1 MATGEELGVGYVTLT
16 VSTRG
21 LGKDL
26 AKQFLGAE
34 KQASK
39 TGKRMGK
46 NVSEAF
52 EDELDLDALAREI
65 EIAEAKGTRA
75 VEKASE
81 AQKKA
86 REKSQDAA
94 AKQAL
99 EERRL
104 AAARLKAENA
114 AKSVADAERTYQR
127 AVESSGESSR
137 EAVDAA
143 QKVAQARERD
153 ANASVGVASAED
165 KVTRARRGAVSAS
178 EAMARATRD
187 VTDAQDELQKEL
199 RRTRE
204 AYAEAEKAAKDAGDK
219 ASGEYVDGWRGM
231 AARLGRV
238 VRDNVNKALG
248 SVGVAGKGFVQG
260 VTYAE
265 SFKKGMGSVKQ
276 SSPVQALGFLSGGRV
291 MADMGSHFTKMTTN
305 LDRAIPM
312 LALAG
317 AGVASLA
324 GAALSAT
331 SGLMGVVAGLGSIVS
346 VGLLL
351 PGMFAAAGAGIA
363 VLGMALADTGE
374 VLKDLG
380 PKFEALQK
388 HVSANFWA
396 EAAQPIRDFANSVLP
411 ILNEGLGAAAT
422 QMGRWAIAITGV
434 LGSAQGLSF
443 ISEAIGY
450 MVHAADIAGDGIAAM
465 TGALLQLATVGMSYL
480 PDLASWFNE
489 IAYTFEAWVAK
500 SVASGEM
507 FGWID
512 AGIANLKALGGVL
525 FHTVGIFHALGQAAY
540 DAGSGGLI
548 GLASGMKA
556 LDEAMHGPVFQGAL
570 VTLFKGAD
578 VAMQGLA
585 VGVRGLGDA
594 FVAMAP
600 TLAHVMGVAGQAVGL
615 LIDGIAKALATPV
628 FQQGLRDF
636 FDGVLVGA
644 QALAPVLPILGE
656 KFGYMASLA
665 GAMAANL
672 GGVLAVA
679 VENLAPLMDA
689 LFQAVTPLIPA
700 MGNIVKAVIEGA
712 APVLGVLVGIIAKVI
727 GVVIQ
732 VVSWLSQFSGMIS
745 VVASVVTVIAVAI
758 GGFLVAVKAITTA
771 IQIWTGVMWLFN
783 AAVSANPIVLIGV
796 AIAALVAAVVVAY
809 NKIGWFKDAVNA
821 VWAAIQTA
829 ASAVVTWFQTVLVPW
844 FQAALAAVGAV
855 FTWLWVNIVQPVWA
869 GIQFAVSS
877 FVTWFMAVAL
887 PWIQSVI
894 QGIGAVMTWLWVNI
908 IQPVWNG
915 IMVFLTVII
924 AAIVTLFQGIMWV
937 IRNVVAPV
945 FAWFYN
951 NVIIPVW
958 NGILTFL
965 TVVVAAIVTVFQG
978 IVWFVRNVL
987 GPVFSWLHN
996 AVILPVWNANKNA
1009 ISAAWAFI
1017 RDSVFAPMMG
1027 FIRGPLTSAWLWIR
1041 NTVSQVWTAIRNAI
1055 SSAWNWTRNSVLIP
1069 LISFVRGAL
1078 TSAWTWLRNLV
1089 SQVWAAIRS
1098 TISSAW
1104 NWIRNAVLSP
1114 AIGFI
1119 RGAFSNAWTSLR
1131 DLIGR
1136 VWGGIR
1142 GASSAA
1148 WGFVRDHVFAPFRTG
1163 LDTLKRAFTA
1173 TKDGIATA
1181 WDKLRDA
1188 VKTPIAFVVNSVVN
1202 PFLNN
1207 YNKINDFWD
1216 GGDIDTI
1223 KGFARGGV
1231 LPGYQ
1236 RRKRDDVLTPMRSGE
1251 GVLVPEVVRGIGGAS
1266 TINALNAAGNSGGVN
1281 AVRRVW
1287 DSGSFARGPEIGG
1300 HEHEA
1305 HAGPT
1310 GGPSGGLWGSIQTA
1324 MNRTGRLYVPDTSV
1338 RGGNVAEAAKAWM
1351 GQSALDIVVGSGSP
1365 GVRPQVGHRGPWG
1378 FADTSG
1384 NLEISSS
1391 TPGNRVMGTIIH
1403 ELGHILSLGHPPGGY
1418 GATGSIMSAGMAG
1431 GDWPHAVDY
1440 AMLRSVW
1447 GKPGDGVT
1455 RYSASDV
1462 DGVEAS
1468 SINPMDWIR
1477 EKLDKFVTG
1486 PIKAAKDKFAKNK
1499 FVQMGTGLAGKMFD
1513 GIKGKAADL
1522 LGKMPGFMSDAIDA
1536 GKAVFKGA
1544 ANKVKVTAWI
1554 TEALAKKGLANP
1566 GNIASGVARAFKES
1580 GGNPSIIQQIRD
1592 INSGGNEARGLMQVI
1607 PPTFRA
1613 NMEPGHGNILDPV
1626 DNILASINYTLK
1638 RYGSVRAGWDQPGG
1652 YALGGIVDHVWDA
1665 PVGTVHALRPG
1676 VSTIYNGTGSTEMFQ
1691 RITPDDAGGDRVG
1704 TVELSATDRAL
1715 LDEIRRAA
1723 AENKITNRQVAAAAR
1738 AGERSFR

>member
-34 KQASK
+34 KQAAKS
-39 TGKRMGK
+39 GKRMGK
-46 NVSEAF
+46 NVTDAF
-52 EDELDLDALAREI
+52 NDEIDLDGLAREI
-65 EIAEAKGTRA
+65 EIAEAKGTAA
-75 VEKASE
+75 VEKASK
-81 AQKKA
+81 AQVRA
-86 REKSQDAA
+86 RESAQDAA
-94 AKQAL
+94 AKQVL

-114 AKSVADAERTYQR
+114 AKSVAAAESRYQR

-143 QKVAQARERD
+143 QRLAQARERD
-153 ANASVGVASAED
+153 ANASVTVASAED

-265 SFKKGMGSVKQ
+265 AFKKGMATVKQ
-276 SSPVQALGFLSGGRV
+276 SSPVEALGFLSGGRV
-291 MADMGSHFTKMTTN
+291 MADMGSHFARMTTN
-305 LDRAIPM
+305 LDRAVPV

-351 PGMFAAAGAGIA
+351 PGMYAAAAAGVA
-363 VLGMALADTGE
+363 VLGMALADAGE

-396 EAAQPIRDFANSVLP
+396 EAAQPIRDFANAVLP
-411 ILNEGLGAAAT
+411 ILNEGLGAAAAE
-422 QMGRWAIAITGV
+422 MGRWAYAITGV
-434 LGSAQGLSF
+434 LGSAQGLAF
-443 ISEAIGY
+443 ISESIGY
-450 MVHAADIAGDGIAAM
+450 MVHAADIAGDGIGAM

-480 PDLASWFNE
+480 PDLASWFND
-489 IAYTFEAWVAK
+489 IAYTFEDWVAK
-500 SVASGEM
+500 SVASGDM
-507 FGWID
+507 FKWID
-512 AGIANLKALGGVL
+512 AGLANLKALGGIL

-548 GLASGMKA
+548 GLAAGMKE

-570 VTLFKGAD
+570 VTMFKGAD

-615 LIDGIAKALATPV
+615 LIDGIAKAVSTPV

-679 VENLAPLMDA
+679 VENLAPLMDV

-732 VVSWLSQFSGMIS
+732 VVSWLSQFSGVIS
-745 VVASVVTVIAVAI
+745 VVASVLTVVGVAV
-758 GGFLVAVKAITTA
+758 GGFLLAVRGVATA
-771 IQIWTGVMWLFN
+771 IRIWTGAMAVLN
-783 AAVSANPIVLIGV
+783 AVLALNPIALI
-796 AIAALVAAVVVAY
+796 AIAIAGLVAAVVVAY

-821 VWAAIQTA
+821 VWEAIKIA
-829 ASAVVTWFQTVLVPW
+829 ASAVVTWFQTTLVPW

-855 FTWLWVNIVQPVWA
+855 FTWLWQNVVQPVWGWIKGA
-869 GIQFAVSS
+869 ISN
-877 FVTWFMAVAL
+877 FVTWFQTSAL
-887 PWIQSVI
+887 PFIQGVI
-894 QGIGAVMTWLWVNI
+894 QGIGNVMTWLWTNI

-915 IMVFLTVII
+915 IMGFLTVII

-937 IRNVVAPV
+937 IRNVLAPA
-945 FAWFYN
+945 FTWFYN
-951 NVIIPVW
+951 NVIVPVW
-958 NGILTFL
+958 NGIKGF
-965 TVVVAAIVTVFQG
+965 
-978 IVWFVRNVL
+978 
-987 GPVFSWLHN
+987 
-996 AVILPVWNANKNA
+996 
-1009 ISAAWAFI
+1009 ISAAWAWIRDNVFTPLMNFI
-1017 RDSVFAPMMG
+1017 RGPLAGVWNWIKWLIGATWDTIKRWIAAAWYWIRDNVFAPLMG
-1027 FIRGPLTSAWLWIR
+1027 FIRGPLAGAWNYLKWLVGATWDTIKRWISA
-1041 NTVSQVWTAIRNAI
+1041 
-1055 SSAWNWTRNSVLIP
+1055 AWNWVRDRVL
-1069 LISFVRGAL
+1069 A
-1078 TSAWTWLRNLV
+1078 
-1089 SQVWAAIRS
+1089 
-1098 TISSAW
+1098 
-1104 NWIRNAVLSP
+1104 P

-1119 RGAFSNAWTSLR
+1119 KAVFGPAWNWLR

-1136 VWGGIR
+1136 VWGRIR
-1142 GASSAA
+1142 DMSSAA
-1148 WGFVRDHVFAPFRTG
+1148 WGFVRDRVFAPFRTG
-1163 LDTLKRAFTA
+1163 LDTLKDAFNR

-1188 VKTPIAFVVNSVVN
+1188 VKKPIAFVVNSVVN

-1207 YNKINDFWD
+1207 YNKINDFWK
-1216 GGDIDTI
+1216 GDDIGTI

-1236 RRKRDDVLTPMRSGE
+1236 RRKTDDVLTPMRSGE
-1251 GVLVPEVVRGIGGAS
+1251 GVLVPEVVRGIGGAA
-1266 TINALNAAGNSGGVN
+1266 TINALNAAGNTGGES

-1287 DSGSFARGPEIGG
+1287 DSGRFARGPEIGG
-1300 HEHEA
+1300 HEQEA
-1305 HAGPT
+1305 HAGPP
-1310 GGPSGGLWGSIQTA
+1310 GGPSGGLWGAIQTA
-1324 MNRTGRLYVPDTSV
+1324 MNRTGRLYVPNQSV

-1384 NLEISSS
+1384 NLEISTS

-1403 ELGHILSLGHPPGGY
+1403 ELGHILSLGHPAGGY
-1418 GATGSIMSAGMAG
+1418 GATGSVMSAGMAG

-1440 AMLRSVW
+1440 SVLRRVW
-1447 GKPGDGVT
+1447 GQPGDGVT

-1462 DGVEAS
+1462 EGVTAS

-1477 EKLDKFVTG
+1477 EKLDKFVIG
-1486 PIKAAKDKFAKNK
+1486 PIKSAKDKFASNK

-1513 GIKGKAADL
+1513 GIKSKAADL
-1522 LGKMPGFMSDAIDA
+1522 LGKIPGFEGAMEA
-1536 GKAVFKGA
+1536 GKKVFNGVA
-1544 ANKVKVTAWI
+1544 SKVKLTAWMS
-1554 TEALAKKGLANP
+1554 EALARKGLLNP
-1566 GNIASGVARAFKES
+1566 GNLASGIARALKES
-1580 GGNPSIIQQIRD
+1580 GGNPSIIQQIKD

-1607 PPTFRA
+1607 PSTFRA

-1691 RITPDDAGGDRVG
+1691 RVDTTAPG
-1704 TVELSATDRAL
+1704 TAQEAHLHLHGAEY
-1715 LDEIRRAA
+1715 DESRMIRRG
-1723 AENKITNRQVAAAAR
+1723 AEEWSRAFRKAGVAA
-1738 AGERSFR
+1738 

>member
-34 KQASK
+34 KQAAKS
-39 TGKRMGK
+39 GKRMGK
-46 NVSEAF
+46 NVSDAF
-52 EDELDLDALAREI
+52 KDEIDLDGLAREI
-65 EIAEAKGTRA
+65 EIAEAKGTAA
-75 VEKASE
+75 VEKASK
-81 AQKKA
+81 AQISARSKA
-86 REKSQDAA
+86 QDAA
-94 AKQAL
+94 AKQVV

-114 AKSVADAERTYQR
+114 AKSVADAESRYQR

-143 QKVAQARERD
+143 QRLAQARERD

-238 VRDNVNKALG
+238 VRDNVSKALG

-265 SFKKGMGSVKQ
+265 AFKRGMGSVKQ
-276 SSPVQALGFLSGGRV
+276 SSPVEALGFLSGGRV
-291 MADMGSHFTKMTTN
+291 LADMGSHFARMTTN
-305 LDRAIPM
+305 LDRAVPM

-351 PGMFAAAGAGIA
+351 PGMYAAAAAGVA
-363 VLGMALADTGE
+363 VLGMALADAGE

-396 EAAQPIRDFANSVLP
+396 EAAQPIRDFANAVLP

-450 MVHAADIAGDGIAAM
+450 MVHAADIAGDGIGAM

-480 PDLASWFNE
+480 PDLAGWFND
-489 IAYTFEAWVAK
+489 IAYTFEDWVAK
-500 SVASGEM
+500 SVASGDM
-507 FGWID
+507 FKWID
-512 AGIANLKALGGVL
+512 AGLANLKALGGVL

-548 GLASGMKA
+548 GLAAGMKS

-570 VTLFKGAD
+570 VTMFKGAD

-585 VGVRGLGDA
+585 VGVRGLGEA
-594 FVAMAP
+594 FVSLAP
-600 TLAHVMGVAGQAVGL
+600 TLANVMGLAGQSIGL
-615 LIDGIAKALATPV
+615 LVDGLAKAVSHPV
-628 FQQGLRDF
+628 FEKGLNDF
-636 FDGVLVGA
+636 FAGVLSGV
-644 QALAPVLPILGE
+644 QALVPVLPIVGE
-656 KFGYMASLA
+656 KFGHLATLA
-665 GAMAANL
+665 GEMARNL
-672 GGVLAVA
+672 GVVLAVA
-679 VENLAPLMDA
+679 IESLAPILNH
-689 LFQAVTPLIPA
+689 LFEVITPLVPKLGEIISA
-700 MGNIVKAVIEGA
+700 LIQGA
-712 APVLGVLVGIIAKVI
+712 APVLGFIIVVI
-727 GVVIQ
+727 GALISVVVNVI
-732 VVSWLSQFSGMIS
+732 SWLSQFNGVLQIVGAVLT
-745 VVASVVTVIAVAI
+745 VVAIAVGAFLAVVSVASSVIAALPALMLAARVAS
-758 GGFLVAVKAITTA
+758 LAWAA
-771 IQIWTGVMWLFN
+771 AQWLLN
-783 AAVSANPIVLIGV
+783 AALNANPIGIIILAV
-796 AIAALVAAVVVAY
+796 AGLVAAFITAY
-809 NKIGWFKDAVNA
+809 NNIGWFKDGVNA
-821 VWAAIQTA
+821 VWEAIKVA
-829 ASAVVTWFQTVLVPW
+829 ASAVVTWFQTTLVPW

-855 FTWLWVNIVQPVWA
+855 FTWLWVNVAQPVWA

-877 FVTWFMAVAL
+877 FVTWFQTSAL
-887 PWIQSVI
+887 PWIKSVV
-894 QGIGAVMTWLWVNI
+894 QGIGNVMTWLWVNI

-915 IMVFLTVII
+915 IL
-924 AAIVTLFQGIMWV
+924 A
-937 IRNVVAPV
+937 
-945 FAWFYN
+945 
-951 NVIIPVW
+951 
-958 NGILTFL
+958 FL
-965 TVVVAAIVTVFQG
+965 TVVVAAVVTVFQG
-978 IVWFVRNVL
+978 IVWVVRNVL
-987 GPVFSWLHN
+987 GPVFSWLYN
-996 AVILPVWNANKNA
+996 AIILPVWNAIKTA
-1009 ISAAWAFI
+1009 IGAAWAFI
-1017 RDSVFAPMMG
+1017 RDSIFAPLMG

-1041 NTVSQVWTAIRNAI
+1041 NVVSQVWGAIRGAVSSSWAWIRNSVLNPLIGFVRGALTNAWLWLRNLVAQVWAAIRNAI
-1055 SSAWNWTRNSVLIP
+1055 SS
-1069 LISFVRGAL
+1069 
-1078 TSAWTWLRNLV
+1078 TW
-1089 SQVWAAIRS
+1089 S
-1098 TISSAW
+1098 
-1104 NWIRNAVLSP
+1104 WIRNNVLSP
-1114 AIGFI
+1114 AIGFL
-1119 RGAFSNAWTSLR
+1119 RNTFGPAWTWLR

-1136 VWGGIR
+1136 VWGRIR
-1142 GASSAA
+1142 DMSSAA
-1148 WGFVRDHVFAPFRTG
+1148 WGFVRDHVFAPFRGG
-1163 LDTLKRAFTA
+1163 LDTLKRAFNA

-1188 VKTPIAFVVNSVVN
+1188 VKKPIAFVVNSVVN

-1207 YNKINDFWD
+1207 YNKINDFWKGD
-1216 GGDIDTI
+1216 DIDTI

-1236 RRKRDDVLTPMRSGE
+1236 RRKKDDVLTPMRSGE

-1266 TINALNAAGNSGGVN
+1266 TINALNAAGNAGGES
-1281 AVRRVW
+1281 AVRKVW
-1287 DSGSFARGPEIGG
+1287 NSGSFARGPEVGG
-1300 HEHEA
+1300 QEKVA

-1310 GGPSGGLWGSIQTA
+1310 GGPSGGLWGAIQTA
-1324 MNRTGRLYVPDTSV
+1324 MNRSGRLYVPDKSV
-1338 RGGNVAEAAKAWM
+1338 LGANVGEAAKAWM

-1365 GVRPQVGHRGPWG
+1365 GVSVGVGHRGPWG

-1384 NLEISSS
+1384 RLELSSS
-1391 TPGNRVMGTIIH
+1391 TPGNRKMGVLIH
-1403 ELGHILSLGHPPGGY
+1403 ELGHILSLGHPAGGY
-1418 GATGSIMSAGMAG
+1418 GATGSVMSAGMSG
-1431 GDWPHAVDY
+1431 GDWPHAIDY
-1440 AMLRSVW
+1440 QVLRRVW
-1447 GKPGDGVT
+1447 GQPGDGVT

-1462 DGVEAS
+1462 EGVTAA
-1468 SINPMDWIR
+1468 SINPMGWIR
-1477 EKLDKFVTG
+1477 EKLDKFILG
-1486 PIKAAKDKFAKNK
+1486 PMRTAREKFGSNK

-1513 GIKGKAADL
+1513 GIKQKAADL
-1522 LGKMPGFMSDAIDA
+1522 LGMIPGFDNLAEA
-1536 GKAVFKGA
+1536 GKKVFNGVA
-1544 ANKVKVTAWI
+1544 SKVKLTAWMS
-1554 TEALAKKGLANP
+1554 EALARKGLLNP
-1566 GNIASGVARAFKES
+1566 GNLASGVARALKES
-1580 GGNPSIIQQIRD
+1580 GGDPNIIQQIKD

-1613 NMEPGHGNILDPV
+1613 NMEPGHGNIFDPV

-1638 RYGSVRAGWDQPGG
+1638 RYGSLRAGWDQPGG
-1652 YALGGIVDHVWDA
+1652 YALGGVVDHVWDD

-1691 RITPDDAGGDRVG
+1691 RVDPAAPGKNEGGIQIGHMSVQDPDEV
-1704 TVELSATDRAL
+1704 VRAL
-1715 LDEIRRAA
+1715 QRVERQRAFHA
-1723 AENKITNRQVAAAAR
+1723 QGVMV
-1738 AGERSFR
+1738 

>member
-34 KQASK
+34 KQAAKS
-39 TGKRMGK
+39 GKRMGEA
-46 NVSEAF
+46 VSDGF
-52 EDELDLDALAREI
+52 NKTVDLDALAREI
-65 EIAEAKGTRA
+65 EIAEAKGTAA
-75 VEKASE
+75 VEKASK
-81 AQKKA
+81 AQVRA
-86 REKSQDAA
+86 RESAQDAA
-94 AKQAL
+94 AKQVV

-104 AAARLKAENA
+104 VAARLKAENA
-114 AKSVADAERTYQR
+114 AKSVAAAESRYQR

-143 QKVAQARERD
+143 QRLAQARERD

-165 KVTRARRGAVSAS
+165 KVARARRGAVSAS

-265 SFKKGMGSVKQ
+265 SFKKGMATVKQ

-291 MADMGSHFTKMTTN
+291 VADMGSHFARMTTN
-305 LDRAIPM
+305 LDRAVPV

-351 PGMFAAAGAGIA
+351 PGMYAAAAAGVA
-363 VLGMALADTGE
+363 VLGMALADAGE

-396 EAAQPIRDFANSVLP
+396 EAAQPIRDFANAVLP

-422 QMGRWAIAITGV
+422 QMGRWAYAITGV

-450 MVHAADIAGDGIAAM
+450 MVHAADIAGDGIGAM

-480 PDLASWFNE
+480 PDLASWFNN
-489 IAYTFEAWVAK
+489 IAYTFEDWVAK
-500 SVASGEM
+500 SVASGDM
-507 FGWID
+507 FKWID
-512 AGIANLKALGGVL
+512 AGLANLKALGGVL

-548 GLASGMKA
+548 GLAAGMKA
-556 LDEAMHGPVFQGAL
+556 LDEAMHGPAFQGAL
-570 VTLFKGAD
+570 VTIFKGAD

-615 LIDGIAKALATPV
+615 LIDGIAKAVATPV

-732 VVSWLSQFSGMIS
+732 VVSWLSQFSGVIS
-745 VVASVVTVIAVAI
+745 VVASVLTVVGVAV
-758 GGFLVAVKAITTA
+758 GGFLLAVRGVATA
-771 IQIWTGVMWLFN
+771 IRIWTGAMAVLN
-783 AAVSANPIVLIGV
+783 AVLALNPIALI
-796 AIAALVAAVVVAY
+796 AIAIAGLVAAVVVAY

-821 VWAAIQTA
+821 IWEAIKIA
-829 ASAVVTWFQTVLVPW
+829 ASAVVTWFQTTLVPW

-855 FTWLWVNIVQPVWA
+855 FTWLWQNVVQPVWGWIKGA
-869 GIQFAVSS
+869 ISN
-877 FVTWFMAVAL
+877 FVTWFQTSAL
-887 PWIQSVI
+887 PFIQGVI
-894 QGIGAVMTWLWVNI
+894 QGIGNVMNWLWINI

-915 IMVFLTVII
+915 IMAFLTVVI
-924 AAIVTLFQGIMWV
+924 AAIVTI
-937 IRNVVAPV
+937 
-945 FAWFYN
+945 
-951 NVIIPVW
+951 
-958 NGILTFL
+958 
-965 TVVVAAIVTVFQG
+965 FQG
-978 IVWFVRNVL
+978 IVWVVRNVL
-987 GPVFSWLHN
+987 GPVFSWLYN
-996 AVILPVWNANKNA
+996 NIILPVWNAIKTA
-1009 ISAAWAFI
+1009 IGVAWAFI
-1017 RDSVFAPMMG
+1017 RDSIFTPLMG
-1027 FIRGPLTSAWLWIR
+1027 FIRGPLTNAWLWIR
-1041 NTVSQVWTAIRNAI
+1041 NVVSQVWNNMKTGIAVIWAWIRDN
-1055 SSAWNWTRNSVLIP
+1055 VLNP
-1069 LISFVRGAL
+1069 LIGFVRGPL
-1078 TSAWTWLRNLV
+1078 TNAWRWLRDLV
-1089 SQVWAAIRS
+1089 VQVWNNMK
-1098 TISSAW
+1098 TGISIIW
-1104 NWIRNAVLSP
+1104 NWIRNNVLSP
-1114 AIGFI
+1114 AIGFL
-1119 RGAFSNAWTSLR
+1119 RNTFGLAWNWLR
-1131 DLIGR
+1131 DTIGS
-1136 VWGGIR
+1136 VWGRIR
-1142 GASSAA
+1142 DMSSAA
-1148 WGFVRDHVFAPFRTG
+1148 WGFVRDRVFAPFRTG
-1163 LDTLKRAFTA
+1163 LDTLKRAFNT

-1188 VKTPIAFVVNSVVN
+1188 VKKPIAFVVNSVVN

-1207 YNKINDFWD
+1207 YNKINDFWKGD
-1216 GGDIDTI
+1216 DIDTI

-1266 TINALNAAGNSGGVN
+1266 TINALNAAGNTGGVN
-1281 AVRRVW
+1281 AVRDLWR
-1287 DSGSFARGPEIGG
+1287 SGNLRSAEKTASSGNEHGMFA
-1300 HEHEA
+1300 
-1305 HAGPT
+1305 AGPRQA
-1310 GGPSGGLWGSIQTA
+1310 GPGTYLWGAIQTA
-1324 MNRTGRLYVPDTSV
+1324 MNRTGKLYVPNTTV
-1338 RGGNVAEAAKAWM
+1338 HGGNIAEAAKAWM
-1351 GQSALDIVVGSGSP
+1351 GQSALDIIAGNGSP
-1365 GVRPQVGHRGPWG
+1365 SIKAVSGAQGPWG

-1384 NLEISSS
+1384 LVQISSS
-1391 TPGNRVMGTIIH
+1391 TPSNRVMGTMIH
-1403 ELGHILSLGHPPGGY
+1403 ELGHILSLDHSGDGSY
-1418 GATGSIMSAGMAG
+1418 GDTSSIMSAGMSG
-1431 GDWPHAVDY
+1431 GDWPHAIDY
-1440 AMLRSVW
+1440 QVLRRVW
-1447 GKPGDGVT
+1447 GNPGDGVT

-1462 DGVEAS
+1462 EGVTAS

-1477 EKLDKFVTG
+1477 EKLDKFVIG
-1486 PIKAAKDKFAKNK
+1486 PIKAAKDKFASNK
-1499 FVQMGTGLAGKMFD
+1499 FVQMGTGLAAKAFD
-1513 GIKGKAADL
+1513 GIKSKAADL
-1522 LGKMPGFMSDAIDA
+1522 LGKIPGFENLAEA
-1536 GKAVFKGA
+1536 GKKVFDGVA
-1544 ANKVKVTAWI
+1544 SKVKLTAWMS
-1554 TEALAKKGLANP
+1554 EALARKGLLNP
-1566 GNIASGVARAFKES
+1566 GNLASGIARALKES
-1580 GGNPSIIQQIRD
+1580 GGDPNIVQQIHD
-1592 INSGGNEARGLMQVI
+1592 QNSGGNEARGLMQVV
-1607 PPTFRA
+1607 PTTFKA
-1613 NMEPGHGNILDPV
+1613 NMEPGHGNIFDPV
-1626 DNILASINYTLK
+1626 DNILASINYVLK
-1638 RYGSVRAGWDQPGG
+1638 NYGSVRGGWDQPGG

-1691 RITPDDAGGDRVG
+1691 RVD
-1704 TVELSATDRAL
+1704 
-1715 LDEIRRAA
+1715 AA
-1723 AENKITNRQVAAAAR
+1723 ADSGTPGGQHLHLHGAEYDKDFLVRRGTEQMSMAFRKAGVAA
-1738 AGERSFR
+1738 

>member
-34 KQASK
+34 KQAAKS
-39 TGKRMGK
+39 GKRMGK
-46 NVSEAF
+46 NVTDAF
-52 EDELDLDALAREI
+52 NDEIDLDGLAREI
-65 EIAEAKGTRA
+65 EIAEAKGTAA
-75 VEKASE
+75 VEKASK
-81 AQKKA
+81 AQISARSKA
-86 REKSQDAA
+86 QDAA
-94 AKQAL
+94 AKQVV

-114 AKSVADAERTYQR
+114 AKSVADAESRYQR

-143 QKVAQARERD
+143 QRLAQARERD

-178 EAMARATRD
+178 EAMARATRE

-219 ASGEYVDGWRGM
+219 ASSEYVDGWRGM

-238 VRDNVNKALG
+238 VRDNVSKALG
-248 SVGVAGKGFVQG
+248 SVGVAGKGFAQG

-265 SFKKGMGSVKQ
+265 SFKKGMATVKQ

-291 MADMGSHFTKMTTN
+291 MADMGSHFARMTTN
-305 LDRAIPM
+305 LDRAVPV

-351 PGMFAAAGAGIA
+351 PGMYAAAAAGVA
-363 VLGMALADTGE
+363 VLGMALADAGE

-396 EAAQPIRDFANSVLP
+396 EAAQPIRDFANAVLP

-422 QMGRWAIAITGV
+422 EMGRWAYAITGV

-450 MVHAADIAGDGIAAM
+450 MVHAADIAGDGIGAM
-465 TGALLQLATVGMSYL
+465 TSALLQLATVGMSYL
-480 PDLASWFNE
+480 PDLASWFNN
-489 IAYTFEAWVAK
+489 ISYTFEAWVAK
-500 SVASGEM
+500 SVASGDM
-507 FGWID
+507 FKWID
-512 AGIANLKALGGVL
+512 AGLANLKALGSVL

-594 FVAMAP
+594 LVAMAP

-615 LIDGIAKALATPV
+615 LVDGVAKALATPV
-628 FQQGLRDF
+628 FQQVLRDF

-644 QALAPVLPILGE
+644 QALAPVLPVLGE

-665 GAMAANL
+665 GALAANL

-679 VENLAPLMDA
+679 VEHLAPLMDV
-689 LFQAVTPLIPA
+689 LFEAVTPLIPA
-700 MGNIVKAVIEGA
+700 MGNIVKAIIEGA
-712 APVLGVLVGIIAKVI
+712 APVLTLLVGIIAKVI

-732 VVSWLSQFSGMIS
+732 VVSWLSQFSGVIS
-745 VVASVVTVIAVAI
+745 VVASVLTVVGVAV
-758 GGFLVAVKAITTA
+758 GGFLLAVQGITTA
-771 IQIWTGVMWLFN
+771 IRIWTGVMAVLN
-783 AAVSANPIVLIGV
+783 AVLALNPIALI
-796 AIAALVAAVVVAY
+796 AIAIAGLVAAVVVAY
-809 NKIGWFKDAVNA
+809 NKIGWFKDGVNA
-821 VWAAIQTA
+821 VWEAIKIA
-829 ASAVVTWFQTVLVPW
+829 ASGVVTWFQTTLVPW

-855 FTWLWVNIVQPVWA
+855 FTWLWVNVAQPVWA
-869 GIQFAVSS
+869 GIQVAVSS
-877 FVTWFMAVAL
+877 FVTWFQASAL
-887 PWIQSVI
+887 PWIKSVV
-894 QGIGAVMTWLWVNI
+894 QGIGNVMTWLWVNI

-915 IMVFLTVII
+915 ILMFLT
-924 AAIVTLFQGIMWV
+924 A
-937 IRNVVAPV
+937 
-945 FAWFYN
+945 
-951 NVIIPVW
+951 
-958 NGILTFL
+958 
-965 TVVVAAIVTVFQG
+965 VVAAIVTVFQG

-987 GPVFSWLHN
+987 GPVFSWLYK
-996 AVILPVWNANKNA
+996 VIILPVWNAIKTA
-1009 ISAAWAFI
+1009 IGAAWAFI
-1017 RDSVFAPMMG
+1017 RDSIFTPLMG

-1041 NTVSQVWTAIRNAI
+1041 NVVSQVWGAIRGSVSSSWAWIRDSVLNPLIGFVRGALTNAWLWLRNLVAQVWAAIRNAI
-1055 SSAWNWTRNSVLIP
+1055 SSAWSWIRGNVLSP
-1069 LISFVRGAL
+1069 LINFVRGPL

-1114 AIGFI
+1114 AINFI
-1119 RGAFSNAWTSLR
+1119 RGAFSTAWTALR

-1136 VWGGIR
+1136 VWGRIR
-1142 GASSAA
+1142 AVSSAA
-1148 WGFVRDHVFAPFRTG
+1148 WVFVRDSVFAPFRGG
-1163 LDTLKRAFTA
+1163 LDTLKRAFNA
-1173 TKDGIATA
+1173 TKDGIAAA

-1188 VKTPIAFVVNSVVN
+1188 VKKPIAFVVNSVVN

-1207 YNKINDFWD
+1207 YNKINDFWKGD
-1216 GGDIDTI
+1216 DIDTI

-1236 RRKRDDVLTPMRSGE
+1236 RRKKDDVLTPMRSGE
-1251 GVLVPEVVRGIGGAS
+1251 GVLVPEVVRGIGGAA
-1266 TINALNAAGNSGGVN
+1266 TINALNAAGNSGGES

-1287 DSGSFARGPEIGG
+1287 SSGSFARGPEVGG
-1300 HEHEA
+1300 HEQEA
-1305 HAGPT
+1305 HAGPP
-1310 GGPSGGLWGSIQTA
+1310 GGPSGGLWGAIQTA
-1324 MNRTGRLYVPDTSV
+1324 MNRTGRLYVPDRSV

-1384 NLEISSS
+1384 NLEISTS
-1391 TPGNRVMGTIIH
+1391 TPANRVMGTIIH
-1403 ELGHILSLGHPPGGY
+1403 ELGHILSLGHPAGGY
-1418 GATGSIMSAGMAG
+1418 GARGSVMSAGMAG

-1440 AMLRSVW
+1440 SVLRRVW
-1447 GKPGDGVT
+1447 GQPGDGVT

-1462 DGVEAS
+1462 EGVTAS

-1486 PIKAAKDKFAKNK
+1486 PIKAAKDKFASNK

-1522 LGKMPGFMSDAIDA
+1522 LGKMPGFMSDAVDA

-1544 ANKVKVTAWI
+1544 ANRAKVTAWI

-1580 GGNPSIIQQIRD
+1580 GGNPSIIQQIKD

-1638 RYGSVRAGWDQPGG
+1638 RYGSVRAGWDLPGG
-1652 YALGGIVDHVWDA
+1652 YALGGVVDGVWDA

-1691 RITPDDAGGDRVG
+1691 RVDTTAPGTSGEAHLHLHGAEYDESRMLRRGAEEWSRAFRKAG
-1704 TVELSATDRAL
+1704 
-1715 LDEIRRAA
+1715 
-1723 AENKITNRQVAAAAR
+1723 VAA
-1738 AGERSFR
+1738 

>member
-396 EAAQPIRDFANSVLP
+396 EAAQPIRDFANTVLP

-422 QMGRWAIAITGV
+422 QMGRWAYAITGV

-480 PDLASWFNE
+480 PDLAGWFND
-489 IAYTFEAWVAK
+489 IAYTFEDWVAK
-500 SVASGEM
+500 SVASGDM
-507 FGWID
+507 FKWID
-512 AGIANLKALGGVL
+512 AGLANLKALGGVL

-548 GLASGMKA
+548 GLASGMKE

-570 VTLFKGAD
+570 VTMFKGAD

-644 QALAPVLPILGE
+644 QALAPVLPVLGE

-700 MGNIVKAVIEGA
+700 MGNIVKAIIEGA

-732 VVSWLSQFSGMIS
+732 VVSWLSQFSGVIS
-745 VVASVVTVIAVAI
+745 VVASVLTVVGVAV
-758 GGFLVAVKAITTA
+758 GGFLLAVRGVATA
-771 IQIWTGVMWLFN
+771 IRIWTGAMAVLN
-783 AAVSANPIVLIGV
+783 AVLALNPIALI
-796 AIAALVAAVVVAY
+796 AIAIAGLVAAVVVAY

-821 VWAAIQTA
+821 VWEAIKIA
-829 ASAVVTWFQTVLVPW
+829 ASAVVTWFQTTLVPW

-855 FTWLWVNIVQPVWA
+855 FTWLWINIVQPVW
-869 GIQFAVSS
+869 GWIQGAISN
-877 FVTWFMAVAL
+877 FVTWFQTTAL
-887 PWIQSVI
+887 PFIQGVI
-894 QGIGAVMTWLWVNI
+894 QGIGIVMNWLWINI

-915 IMVFLTVII
+915 ILMFLTAVI
-924 AAIVTLFQGIMWV
+924 AAIVTVL
-937 IRNVVAPV
+937 
-945 FAWFYN
+945 
-951 NVIIPVW
+951 
-958 NGILTFL
+958 
-965 TVVVAAIVTVFQG
+965 QG
-978 IVWFVRNVL
+978 IVWFVKNVL
-987 GPVFSWLHN
+987 GPVFMWLHN

-1009 ISAAWAFI
+1009 IAAAWAFI

-1041 NTVSQVWTAIRNAI
+1041 NVVSQVWGAIRGAV
-1055 SSAWNWTRNSVLIP
+1055 SSSWAWIRDSVLNP
-1069 LISFVRGAL
+1069 LIGFVRGAL
-1078 TSAWTWLRNLV
+1078 TNAWLWLRNLV
-1089 SQVWAAIRS
+1089 AQVWGAIRNA
-1098 TISSAW
+1098 IFSAW
-1104 NWIRNAVLSP
+1104 SWIRNNVLSP
-1114 AIGFI
+1114 AIGFL
-1119 RGAFSNAWTSLR
+1119 RNTFGPAWNWLR

-1136 VWGGIR
+1136 VWGRIR
-1142 GASSAA
+1142 DMSSAA

-1163 LDTLKRAFTA
+1163 LDTLKRAFNT

-1188 VKTPIAFVVNSVVN
+1188 VKKPIAFVVNSVVN

-1207 YNKINDFWD
+1207 YNKINDFWKGD
-1216 GGDIDTI
+1216 DIDTI

-1266 TINALNAAGNSGGVN
+1266 TINALNAAGNTGGVN

-1384 NLEISSS
+1384 NLEISTS

-1403 ELGHILSLGHPPGGY
+1403 ELGHILSLGHPAGGY
-1418 GATGSIMSAGMAG
+1418 GATGSVMSAGMAG

-1462 DGVEAS
+1462 EGVTAS

-1477 EKLDKFVTG
+1477 EKLDKFVIG
-1486 PIKAAKDKFAKNK
+1486 PIKAAKDKFASNK

-1522 LGKMPGFMSDAIDA
+1522 LGKIPGFENLAEA
-1536 GKAVFKGA
+1536 GKKVFDGVA
-1544 ANKVKVTAWI
+1544 SKVKLTAWMS
-1554 TEALAKKGLANP
+1554 EALARKGLLNP
-1566 GNIASGVARAFKES
+1566 GNLASGIARALKES
-1580 GGNPSIIQQIRD
+1580 GGNPSIIQQIKD
-1592 INSGGNEARGLMQVI
+1592 INSGGNEARGLMQVV
-1607 PPTFRA
+1607 PTTFRA

-1626 DNILASINYTLK
+1626 DNILASINYVL
-1638 RYGSVRAGWDQPGG
+1638 REYGSLRAGWDQPGG

-1691 RITPDDAGGDRVG
+1691 RITPDDAVGDRVG

-1723 AENKITNRQVAAAAR
+1723 AENKITNRQVAIAAR
-1738 AGERSFR
+1738 AGERSIR

>member
-34 KQASK
+34 KQAAKS
-39 TGKRMGK
+39 GKRMGK
-46 NVSEAF
+46 NVTDAF
-52 EDELDLDALAREI
+52 NDEIDLDGLAREI
-65 EIAEAKGTRA
+65 EIAEARGTVA
-75 VEKASE
+75 VEKASK
-81 AQKKA
+81 AQSAA
-86 REKSQDAA
+86 REKAQDAA
-94 AKQAL
+94 ARQVV
-99 EERRL
+99 EEKRL

-114 AKSVADAERTYQR
+114 AKSVTDAERTYQR

-143 QKVAQARERD
+143 QRLAQARERD
-153 ANASVGVASAED
+153 ANASAGVASAED

-248 SVGVAGKGFVQG
+248 SVDVAGKGFVQG

-276 SSPVQALGFLSGGRV
+276 SSPVEAMGFLSGGRV

-363 VLGMALADTGE
+363 VLGMALADVGT
-374 VLKDLG
+374 VLGDLG
-380 PKFEALQK
+380 PKFEALQN

-443 ISEAIGY
+443 ISQAIGY

-480 PDLASWFNE
+480 PDLAGWFNE

-525 FHTVGIFHALGQAAY
+525 FHTIGVFHALGQAAY
-540 DAGSGGLI
+540 DAGNGGLI
-548 GLASGMKA
+548 GLAEGMA
-556 LDEAMHGPVFQGAL
+556 RVDAAMHSPVFQGAL
-570 VTLFKGAD
+570 VTVFKGAD
-578 VAMQGLA
+578 VAVQGLA

-594 FVAMAP
+594 FVALAP
-600 TLAHVMGVAGQAVGL
+600 TLATVMGMAGKAMGL
-615 LIDGIAKALATPV
+615 LIDGLATAISHPAFQKGLTDFFAGVLQGVEALYPVFPVIGEMFGVLATLAGALAANL
-628 FQQGLRDF
+628 GKIL
-636 FDGVLVGA
+636 A
-644 QALAPVLPILGE
+644 AAIEYLAPVLT
-656 KFGYMASLA
+656 
-665 GAMAANL
+665 
-672 GGVLAVA
+672 VLV
-679 VENLAPLMDA
+679 D
-689 LFQAVTPLIPA
+689 AVTPLVPA
-700 MGNIVKAVIEGA
+700 LGNVVAAVIKGV
-712 APVLGVLVGIIAKVI
+712 APVLTFLGGILGGIID
-727 GVVIQ
+727 VVVS
-732 VVSWLSQFSGMIS
+732 VVSWFAQFTNGISGL
-745 VVASVVTVIAVAI
+745 VTFVTVLAAVFLGFLGTLWLLATAVQVVTAVVGAFTAVMKVLNFVMNMNPIGLVI
-758 GGFLVAVKAITTA
+758 LAIT
-771 IQIWTGVMWLFN
+771 
-783 AAVSANPIVLIGV
+783 
-796 AIAALVAAVVVAY
+796 ALVAAFIAAY
-809 NKIGWFKDAVNA
+809 HNIGWFKDGVNA
-821 VWAAIQTA
+821 AFGAIQT
-829 ASAVVTWFQTVLVPW
+829 V
-844 FQAALAAVGAV
+844 VGAV
-855 FTWLWVNIVQPVWA
+855 VAWFASWVVPMFQATLAFLGTIFTWLYVNVIQPVWA
-869 GIQFAVSS
+869 GIQAAVGA
-877 FVTWFMAVAL
+877 FVTWFSTVAW

-894 QGIGAVMTWLWVNI
+894 QSIGTVMNWLWVNI

-915 IMVFLTVII
+915 ILM
-924 AAIVTLFQGIMWV
+924 
-937 IRNVVAPV
+937 
-945 FAWFYN
+945 
-951 NVIIPVW
+951 
-958 NGILTFL
+958 FL
-965 TVVVAAIVTVFQG
+965 TVVIAAIMTVFQG
-978 IVWFVRNVL
+978 VVWFVRNIL
-987 GPVFSWLHN
+987 GPVFSWLYT
-996 AVILPVWNANKNA
+996 AIILPVWNAIKGA
-1009 ISAAWAFI
+1009 IGAAWAFI
-1017 RDSVFAPMMG
+1017 RDAIFTPLMA
-1027 FIRGPLTSAWLWIR
+1027 FIRGPLTFAWLWIR
-1041 NTVSQVWTAIRNAI
+1041 DTVSQVWGAIRGAVASSWAWIRDVVLFPLITFLRTTLTNAWLWLRNIVSQVWGAIRNAI
-1055 SSAWNWTRNSVLIP
+1055 SASWAWIRDVVLNPAIGFLRNTFGPAWNWLRDTIGNAWGRIREMS
-1069 LISFVRGAL
+1069 
-1078 TSAWTWLRNLV
+1078 SA
-1089 SQVWAAIRS
+1089 
-1098 TISSAW
+1098 AW
-1104 NWIRNAVLSP
+1104 NWIR
-1114 AIGFI
+1114 
-1119 RGAFSNAWTSLR
+1119 
-1131 DLIGR
+1131 
-1136 VWGGIR
+1136 
-1142 GASSAA
+1142 
-1148 WGFVRDHVFAPFRTG
+1148 DHVFTPFKGG
-1163 LDTLKRAFTA
+1163 LKLLEDAFNA
-1173 TKDGIATA
+1173 TKDGIKIA
-1181 WDKLRDA
+1181 WDKLKAA
-1188 VKTPIAFVVNSVVN
+1188 VKEPISFVVNSVVN
-1202 PFLNN
+1202 PFLTN
-1207 YNKINDFWD
+1207 YNKVNDFWS
-1216 GGDIDTI
+1216 GDDIATI

-1236 RRKRDDVLTPMRSGE
+1236 SAKRDDVLTPMRSGE

-1287 DSGSFARGPEIGG
+1287 NSGSFARGPEIGG
-1300 HEHEA
+1300 HEQEA
-1305 HAGPT
+1305 HAGPP
-1310 GGPSGGLWGSIQTA
+1310 GGPSGGLWGAIQTA
-1324 MNRTGRLYVPDTSV
+1324 MNRTGRLYVPDRSV

-1384 NLEISSS
+1384 NLEISTS

-1403 ELGHILSLGHPPGGY
+1403 ELGHILSLGHPAGGY
-1418 GATGSIMSAGMAG
+1418 GATGSVMSAGMAG

-1440 AMLRSVW
+1440 SVLRRVW
-1447 GKPGDGVT
+1447 GNPGDGVT

-1462 DGVEAS
+1462 EGVTAS

-1477 EKLDKFVTG
+1477 EKLDPFVTG
-1486 PIKAAKDKFAKNK
+1486 PIKAAKDKFAGNK
-1499 FVQMGTGLAGKMFD
+1499 FVQMGTGVAGKMFD
-1513 GIKGKAADL
+1513 GIMQKAADL
-1522 LGKMPGFMSDAIDA
+1522 LGKLPGFDALADA
-1536 GKAVFKGA
+1536 GK
-1544 ANKVKVTAWI
+1544 KVYDGVASKVELTAWM
-1554 TEALAKKGLANP
+1554 TEALGKKKLLNP
-1566 GNIASGVARAFKES
+1566 GNLASGIARALKES
-1580 GGNPSIIQQIRD
+1580 GGDPNIVQQIQD
-1592 INSGGNEARGLMQVI
+1592 INSGGNEARGLMQVT
-1607 PPTFRA
+1607 PSTFRQY
-1613 NMEPGHGNILDPV
+1613 MEPGRGNIFDPV
-1626 DNILASINYTLK
+1626 DNILASINYTLA
-1638 RYGSVRAGWDQPGG
+1638 RYGSVRGGWDQPGG
-1652 YALGGIVDHVWDA
+1652 YALGGIVGDSMRSVGRSVSGVWDA

-1691 RITPDDAGGDRVG
+1691 RVDTTAAGTSGEAHLHLHG
-1704 TVELSATDRAL
+1704 TEYDESRMLRRGAEEWSRAF
-1715 LDEIRRAA
+1715 RKAG
-1723 AENKITNRQVAAAAR
+1723 VAA
-1738 AGERSFR
+1738 

>member
-16 VSTRG
+16 VSTKG

-34 KQASK
+34 KQATKS
-39 TGKRMGK
+39 GKRMGK
-46 NVSEAF
+46 NVSDAF
-52 EDELDLDALAREI
+52 NGEIDLDGLAREI
-65 EIAEAKGTRA
+65 EIAEARGTAA
-75 VEKASE
+75 VEKASK
-81 AQKKA
+81 AQASA
-86 REKSQDAA
+86 REKAQSATARQVV
-94 AKQAL
+94 

-137 EAVDAA
+137 EAVGAA
-143 QKVAQARERD
+143 QRLAQARERD

-178 EAMARATRD
+178 EAMARATRE
-187 VTDAQDELQKEL
+187 VTDAQDELQAEL

-238 VRDNVNKALG
+238 VRENVSKALG
-248 SVGVAGKGFVQG
+248 SVGVAGKGFAQG

-265 SFKKGMGSVKQ
+265 AFKKGMGSVKQ
-276 SSPVQALGFLSGGRV
+276 SSPVEALGFVSGGRAL
-291 MADMGSHFTKMTTN
+291 ADMGSHFAHMTTN
-305 LDRAIPM
+305 LDRAIPA
-312 LALAG
+312 LALVG
-317 AGVASLA
+317 AGVASVA

-351 PGMFAAAGAGIA
+351 PGMYAAAGAGIA
-363 VLGMALADTGE
+363 VLGMALVDAGK
-374 VLKDLG
+374 VLEDLN

-396 EAAQPIRDFANSVLP
+396 QAAQPIRDFANAVLP

-422 QMGRWAIAITGV
+422 QMGRWAYAITGV
-434 LGSAQGLSF
+434 LGSSQGLSF
-443 ISEAIGY
+443 ISESIGY
-450 MVHAADIAGDGIAAM
+450 MVHAADIAGDGIGAM

-480 PDLASWFNE
+480 PDLASWFND
-489 IAYTFEAWVAK
+489 IAYTFEDWVAK
-500 SVASGEM
+500 SVASGDM
-507 FGWID
+507 FKWIES
-512 AGIANLKALGGVL
+512 GLANLKALGGVL

-570 VTLFKGAD
+570 VTMFKGAD

-600 TLAHVMGVAGQAVGL
+600 TLAHVMAVAGQAVGL

-700 MGNIVKAVIEGA
+700 MGNIVKAIIEGA

-732 VVSWLSQFSGMIS
+732 VVSWLSQFSGLIS
-745 VVASVVTVIAVAI
+745 IVASVLTVVAVAV
-758 GGFLVAVKAITTA
+758 GGFFLAVQAITTA
-771 IQIWTGVMWLFN
+771 IRIWTGVMWLLN
-783 AAVSANPIVLIGV
+783 AAMAANPIVLIGV
-796 AIAALVAAVVVAY
+796 AIAALVTAVVVAY

-821 VWAAIQTA
+821 AWEGIKVA

-855 FTWLWVNIVQPVWA
+855 FTWLWHNVVQPVWA
-869 GIQFAVSS
+869 GIQFAVAA
-877 FVTWFMAVAL
+877 FVTWFQSSAF
-887 PWIQSVI
+887 PFIQGVI
-894 QGIGAVMTWLWVNI
+894 QGIGNVMTWLWVNI
-908 IQPVWNG
+908 IQPVWTG
-915 IMVFLTVII
+915 ILIFLTAII
-924 AAIVTLFQGIMWV
+924 
-937 IRNVVAPV
+937 
-945 FAWFYN
+945 
-951 NVIIPVW
+951 
-958 NGILTFL
+958 
-965 TVVVAAIVTVFQG
+965 AAIVTVFQG
-978 IVWFVRNVL
+978 IAWVVRNVV
-987 GPVFSWLHN
+987 GPVFWWLYN
-996 AVILPVWNANKNA
+996 SVILPVWNANKNA
-1009 ISAAWAFI
+1009 ISAAWAWI
-1017 RDSVFAPMMG
+1017 RDTVFAPMMG

-1041 NTVSQVWTAIRNAI
+1041 NTVSQVWTAIRTAI
-1055 SSAWNWTRNSVLIP
+1055 SSAWVWVRDAVLTP
-1069 LISFVRGAL
+1069 LINFVRGAL
-1078 TSAWTWLRNLV
+1078 TNAWTWLRNLV
-1089 SQVWAAIRS
+1089 SQVWASIRNTVS
-1098 TISSAW
+1098 GAW
-1104 NWIRNAVLSP
+1104 NWVRNAVLTP
-1114 AIGFI
+1114 AINFI
-1119 RGAFSNAWTSLR
+1119 RGAFSNAWTFLR

-1142 GASSAA
+1142 STSSAA
-1148 WGFVRDHVFAPFRTG
+1148 WGFVRDSVFAPFRAG

-1181 WDKLRDA
+1181 WNKLKDA

-1207 YNKINDFWD
+1207 YNKINDFWKGD
-1216 GGDIDTI
+1216 DIDTI

-1236 RRKRDDVLTPMRSGE
+1236 RRKKDDVLTPMRSGE
-1251 GVLVPEVVRGIGGAS
+1251 GVLVPEVVRGIGGAA
-1266 TINALNAAGNSGGVN
+1266 TINALNAAGNTGGVG

-1287 DSGSFARGPEIGG
+1287 ASGSFARGPEIGG
-1300 HEHEA
+1300 HEQEA
-1305 HAGPT
+1305 HAGPP
-1310 GGPSGGLWGSIQTA
+1310 GGPSGGLWGAIQTA
-1324 MNRTGRLYVPDTSV
+1324 MNRTGRLYVPDQSV

-1384 NLEISSS
+1384 NLEISTS

-1403 ELGHILSLGHPPGGY
+1403 ELGHILSLGHPAGGY
-1418 GATGSIMSAGMAG
+1418 GATGSVMSAGMAG

-1440 AMLRSVW
+1440 SVLRRVW
-1447 GKPGDGVT
+1447 GQPGDGVT

-1462 DGVEAS
+1462 EGVTAS

-1486 PIKAAKDKFAKNK
+1486 PIKAAKDKFASNK
-1499 FVQMGTGLAGKMFD
+1499 FVQMGTGLAGTMFD
-1513 GIKGKAADL
+1513 GIKSRAADL
-1522 LGKMPGFMSDAIDA
+1522 LGKLPGFMSDAIDT
-1536 GKAVFKGA
+1536 GKAVFKGV
-1544 ANKVKVTAWI
+1544 ANRVKVTAWI

-1580 GGNPSIIQQIRD
+1580 GGNPSIIQQIKD

-1652 YALGGIVDHVWDA
+1652 YALGGIVDGVWDD

-1691 RITPDDAGGDRVG
+1691 RVDATTDGPGNG
-1704 TVELSATDRAL
+1704 LLGPVELSATDRAL

-1723 AENKITNRQVAAAAR
+1723 AENKITNRQVAVAAR